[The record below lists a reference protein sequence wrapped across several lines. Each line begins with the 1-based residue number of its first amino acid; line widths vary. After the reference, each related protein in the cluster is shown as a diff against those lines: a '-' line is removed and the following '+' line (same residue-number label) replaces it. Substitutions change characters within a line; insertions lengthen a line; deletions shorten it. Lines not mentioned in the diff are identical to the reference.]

1 MSNDKSFT
9 AGSLA
14 AESSAQLPLVMV
26 YATFPSADTALEVG
40 RRMVEGGLAGCV
52 NVLPAMTS
60 VYVWDGKTEA
70 SQEVVMIAK
79 LPASTAEAAMAFIK
93 ANHSYETPA
102 ILVIPVIAADK
113 DYLSWIMAVTNI
125 VRNDFDRQ

>member
-14 AESSAQLPLVMV
+14 AESSARLPLVMV
-26 YATFPSADTALEVG
+26 YATFPNAEAAVEVG
-40 RRMVEGGLAGCV
+40 RRMVEGGQAGCV

-60 VYVWDGKTEA
+60 VYVWDGKTETA
-70 SQEVVMIAK
+70 QEAVMIAK
-79 LPASTAEAAMAFIK
+79 LPASSADSAMAFIK

-102 ILVIPVIAADK
+102 ILIIPVISGDK
-113 DYLSWIMAVTNI
+113 DYLSWIIAGTNK
-125 VRNDFDRQ
+125 RSQ

>member
-14 AESSAQLPLVMV
+14 AQPNELRPLVMV
-26 YATFPSADTALEVG
+26 YATFPSADAALEVG
-40 RRMVEGGLAGCV
+40 RQMVEGGLAGCV

-60 VYVWDGKTEA
+60 VYVWDGKTETA
-70 SQEVVMIAK
+70 QEAVMIAK
-79 LPASTAEAAMAFIK
+79 LPANAAEAAMAFIK

-102 ILVIPVIAADK
+102 ILVIPVIAVDAS
-113 DYLSWIMAVTNI
+113 YLAWIAAGT
-125 VRNDFDRQ
+125 QQS

>member
-14 AESSAQLPLVMV
+14 AEPSGLLPLVMV
-26 YATFPSADTALEVG
+26 YATFPSSQAAVEVG

-60 VYVWDGKTEA
+60 VYVWNGKTET
-70 SQEVVMIAK
+70 SQEAVMIAK
-79 LPASTAEAAMAFIK
+79 LPASLAEAAMFFIK
-93 ANHSYETPA
+93 ENHSYETPS
-102 ILVIPVIAADK
+102 ILVIPVLAGDT
-113 DYLSWIMAVTNI
+113 DYLSWIVAGTK
-125 VRNDFDRQ
+125 RS